1 VSTMLLGAG
10 VALLVAV
17 VVLLLVVLTRL
28 AHLDLSRPVLARLE
42 AVEKGQ
48 ERGERAVRE
57 EIAKNRDEMTT
68 QAKYLREEVGASV
81 KGAGDSLVKSVAEIS
96 TVQQTQ
102 LDAFATQLGKLTET
116 NRTAAKE
123 LREEIAACVKA
134 LTDSVV
140 ASMKET
146 AELQKDQL
154 EIFGQRLQALTQTTE
169 QKLDGIRETVEVR
182 LNTLQDASSGKLD
195 HMRESATESAQRA
208 REEIASSL
216 HGFNE
221 SIVKSTGEIAALQK
235 SELEG
240 FSKQLATLMESSE
253 KKHDALRRVVEERLR
268 LLQTDNAVKLDQM
281 RQTVDEKLQ
290 GTLEKRLGESFALVS
305 DRLEKVHQGLGE
317 MQTLAMGVGD
327 LKKMLSNV
335 KTRGTWGEVQLGSLL
350 DQVLTPDQF
359 AANVATKDG
368 SGERVEFAIKL
379 PGRNDDGQE
388 VVWLPIDAKCPQE
401 DYHRLLDAREKAHA
415 DGVEAAGRDLETA
428 IKTAARA
435 ISDKYLNPPKTTD
448 FAIMFLPTEGL
459 FAEVVRRPGL
469 VEYLQRE
476 YRIVVAGPT
485 TLAAL
490 LNSLQMGF
498 RTLAIQKRSS
508 EVWTILGAVKA
519 EFGRFGEILGGVQK
533 RLRQAS
539 DTIDTA
545 VTKTRTIERKLRDV
559 QELPAPDAERLLG
572 IEQAVRNGPPQE
584 DEPGGS

>member
-1 VSTMLLGAG
+1 MSTMLLGAG

-169 QKLDGIRETVEVR
+169 QKLDGI
-182 LNTLQDASSGKLD
+182 
-195 HMRESATESAQRA
+195 RESATESAQRA

>member
-1 VSTMLLGAG
+1 MLLGAG

-428 IKTAARA
+428 IKTAARNKHSPLNTYVSFSHTPA
-435 ISDKYLNPPKTTD
+435 GQESDSEVTLGDALPGSHVHDPAVCVISTEELQSLVGCLGTTLSSLESSALRLYLEGSSYEDMAESLDCDTKTID
-448 FAIMFLPTEGL
+448 NA
-459 FAEVVRRPGL
+459 
-469 VEYLQRE
+469 LQRVK
-476 YRIVVAGPT
+476 RKVLQHQRARQV
-485 TLAAL
+485 L
-490 LNSLQMGF
+490 L
-498 RTLAIQKRSS
+498 
-508 EVWTILGAVKA
+508 
-519 EFGRFGEILGGVQK
+519 
-533 RLRQAS
+533 
-539 DTIDTA
+539 
-545 VTKTRTIERKLRDV
+545 
-559 QELPAPDAERLLG
+559 
-572 IEQAVRNGPPQE
+572 
-584 DEPGGS
+584 